1 MDLTIVL
8 ALHSRAISLVNAT
21 AREYG
26 PGIRPGGVANNPVVI
41 FRHGLVDR
49 TYCTATE
56 N

>member
-8 ALHSRAISLVNAT
+8 ALHSRAIK
-21 AREYG
+21 RDGPGIG